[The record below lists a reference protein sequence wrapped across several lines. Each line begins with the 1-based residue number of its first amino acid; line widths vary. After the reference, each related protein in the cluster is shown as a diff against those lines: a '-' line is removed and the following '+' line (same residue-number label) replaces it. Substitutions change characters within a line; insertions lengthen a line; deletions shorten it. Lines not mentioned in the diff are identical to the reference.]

1 MVNATSGHDIFLR
14 REQNLQHTAL
24 SLYDKHNHSRSTQ
37 LGLHRKSF
45 DKVAKLT
52 HFVNKFT

>member
-14 REQNLQHTAL
+14 RQQNLQHTAL

-37 LGLHRKSF
+37 LGY
-45 DKVAKLT
+45 T
-52 HFVNKFT
+52 VNLSIKWQS